1 MEKNLGDLFQ
11 EWQNLNSQVADSLGE
26 FEFASLKEARK
37 KQSKIEDE
45 IYSILLEIAPD
56 DIKGILP
63 KTCGEMEIGYE
74 ISKNIFYFLMED
86 PEHEEEEDLIILAI
100 TIDSNK
106 NVITIKNFK
115 PEDAN

>member
-26 FEFASLKEARK
+26 FEFSSLKEARK

-45 IYSILLEIAPD
+45 IYSILLENAPD

-74 ISKNIFYFLMED
+74 ISKKIFYFLMED
-86 PEHEEEEDLIILAI
+86 PEHEVEEVLIILAI

-106 NVITIKNFK
+106 NVKTIKNFQ